1 MKQRLSAWLLAPL
14 IAALAGCMINRP
26 TDKPISIYKTEKFE
40 TTSQFARRFPTSA
53 STTCEAARRALLSQ
67 GYIAVIQGPLRI
79 NARKN
84 FQPQRDAHLTIE
96 FTVVCTS
103 ESGLDEG
110 PSTVFTT
117 ATQDR
122 YTVKI
127 APGQSASVGS
137 PLGSLSV
144 PLSVSDD
151 SLVKIASETIPA
163 GEFYDRFYK
172 LVEFYIDPDIKR
184 AAEDGGGRPAE
195 SAGLPAINPLRAPQ

>member
-1 MKQRLSAWLLAPL
+1 MKPLRSAWLPAALVV
-14 IAALAGCMINRP
+14 ALAGCMINRP
-26 TDKPISIYKTEKFE
+26 TDKPISIYKAEKFE

-53 STTCEAARRALLSQ
+53 GATCEAARRALLSQ
-67 GYIAVIQGPLRI
+67 GYIAVVQSPLRV

-84 FQPQRDAHLTIE
+84 FQPSRDAHLTIE
-96 FTVVCTS
+96 FTVVCIS

-110 PSTVFTT
+110 PSTVFAT

-122 YTVKI
+122 YTVKT

-137 PLGSLSV
+137 PLGSFSV
-144 PLSVSDD
+144 PLSISDD

-172 LVEFYIDPDIKR
+172 LVEFYIDPDVGKV
-184 AAEDGGGRPAE
+184 AEGDRPRPAE